1 MRRGAPLLLALV
13 WRPSWCCGPSRRRSS
28 GSARLSDRRTEAHR
42 ALTSVTPARAASD
55 LALPQLAGAPR
66 ASRSC
71 APAVFPKFGLRPNGE
86 DASSRDRGAGAR
98 RMAGGALRWPS
109 DSA

>member
-55 LALPQLAGAPR
+55 LALPQLLEGEMSRMVLRVAR
-66 ASRSC
+66 AHDAIC
-71 APAVFPKFGLRPNGE
+71 ASGGWLAVTE
-86 DASSRDRGAGAR
+86 
-98 RMAGGALRWPS
+98 
-109 DSA
+109 